1 MPLRSIAARPG
12 RGAGFGLVG
21 LMLLTAACSSG
32 GSATKATARVTPAA
46 RAASRPQRIELVS
59 TNEISAGFGQGIAK
73 ATGGW
78 IVSGTNVLART
89 DEAMNVLNSLNPAIP
104 ADWAAKGF
112 NHVGDIDVV
121 GNVLYAPFEQSDY
134 AKGEQAMARYDATT
148 LAFRDAVI
156 VHQSHN
162 SFVAVDPVHHIAYST
177 NLFDDRALVRYDLA
191 HAWKPLSPLR
201 FSQRL
206 VHIQGGAVGA
216 GAFWISTNDPT
227 HGVFR
232 VDLTTGRVQRLGGTG
247 HDGGE
252 GEGIAYAKTGGAVL
266 HTLTLDANITPNYA
280 DHWKLADA

>member
-1 MPLRSIAARPG
+1 MSPASIAARPG
-12 RGAGFGLVG
+12 RGRGFAVLAV
-21 LMLLTAACSSG
+21 MLLAAACSSG
-32 GSATKATARVTPAA
+32 GSATKAATPTPPATSAA
-46 RAASRPQRIELVS
+46 RPQRIELVS

-73 ATGGW
+73 AAGGW

-89 DEAMNVLNSLNPAIP
+89 DEAMNVLNSVIPAIP
-104 ADWAAKGF
+104 ADWAARGF

-134 AKGEQAMARYDATT
+134 AKGEQAMARFDATT

-177 NLFDDRALVRYDLA
+177 NLFDDDALLRYDLT
-191 HAWKPLSPLR
+191 HAWKPLPPLR
-201 FSQRL
+201 FSQPL

-227 HGVFR
+227 HGVFT
-232 VDLTTGRVQRLGGTG
+232 VDLTTGRVRRLGGTG
-247 HDGGE
+247 HLGGE
-252 GEGIAYAKTGGAVL
+252 GEGIAYAKTAGAVL
-266 HTLTLDANITPNYA
+266 HTLTLDAIITPNYA
-280 DHWKLADA
+280 DHWKLVDA

>member
-1 MPLRSIAARPG
+1 MSPASIATRPG
-12 RGAGFGLVG
+12 RGRGFAVLV
-21 LMLLTAACSSG
+21 LLLITSACSSG
-32 GSATKATARVTPAA
+32 GSAAKPGTATSPATAAA
-46 RAASRPQRIELVS
+46 RSHRIELVS

-89 DEAMNVLNSLNPAIP
+89 DEAMNVLNSVSPAIP
-104 ADWAAKGF
+104 ADWAAQGF

-134 AKGEQAMARYDATT
+134 AKGEQAMARFDATT

-162 SFVAVDPVHHIAYST
+162 SFVAVDPIHHIAYST
-177 NLFDDRALVRYDLA
+177 NLFDDDALLRYDLA
-191 HAWKPLSPLR
+191 HAWKPLRPLR
-201 FSQRL
+201 FSQPL

-227 HGVFR
+227 HGVFT
-232 VDLTTGRVQRLGGTG
+232 VDLTTGRVHRLGGTG

-252 GEGIAYAKTGGAVL
+252 GEGIAYAKTAGAVL
-266 HTLTLDANITPNYA
+266 HTLTLDAIITPNYA
-280 DHWKLADA
+280 DHWKLVDA